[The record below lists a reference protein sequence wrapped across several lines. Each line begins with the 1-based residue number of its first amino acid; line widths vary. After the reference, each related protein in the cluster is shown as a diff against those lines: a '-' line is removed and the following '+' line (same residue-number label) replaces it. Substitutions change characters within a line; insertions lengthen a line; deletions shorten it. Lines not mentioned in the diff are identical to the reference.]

1 MTENDKKK
9 IANSESFINE
19 TFTKLPNFLVNNS
32 EYAGISNDAKIL
44 YLLMRNAFE
53 GSVENGLK
61 DEKGIYFYFTESK
74 MSAQLHKSR
83 YTCREYKKELREAHL
98 IEYDNDDY
106 DPNTGKRLPTKFYM
120 RKIEYSIGDT
130 LSHGKKLT
138 TAKGKNENAE
148 NSDNSVNPKT
158 NENSQAPQAYGD
170 HHGKKIAMDKNEKAN
185 LESLDNTAPLK
196 ENENSQARD
205 AYSDNH
211 GKKLTMV
218 RNEKAITENTDKSA
232 FVKNENFKKVPSSQQ
247 NQPWSKI
254 NHNKDNKRDTIYN
267 SSMLHNNSSYSTPS
281 IVTNKEYKEYSME
294 NTQKNQAPAQR
305 IAHKILSDMT
315 PNQRKS
321 NNLYVDD
328 IYLLANHFKTVD
340 KTRFYVNKVN
350 VAIYEAVNEADEYGK
365 TFFKYYKDRVLSD
378 VSSLLEWDIKTI
390 EHPKKDQ
397 IRDVNDLLF
406 NTVKKKVSKI
416 LKDPNELNK
425 GLKQSRSR
433 NNKRFE
439 KGTDWSKK
447 KAPDYSSYS
456 TEQLKDLFKDLD
468 NK

>member
-1 MTENDKKK
+1 MDENDD
-9 IANSESFINE
+9 
-19 TFTKLPNFLVNNS
+19 V
-32 EYAGISNDAKIL
+32 D
-44 YLLMRNAFE
+44 
-53 GSVENGLK
+53 
-61 DEKGIYFYFTESK
+61 
-74 MSAQLHKSR
+74 
-83 YTCREYKKELREAHL
+83 
-98 IEYDNDDY
+98 
-106 DPNTGKRLPTKFYM
+106 GKT
-120 RKIEYSIGDT
+120 
-130 LSHGKKLT
+130 
-138 TAKGKNENAE
+138 
-148 NSDNSVNPKT
+148 
-158 NENSQAPQAYGD
+158 
-170 HHGKKIAMDKNEKAN
+170 
-185 LESLDNTAPLK
+185 
-196 ENENSQARD
+196 
-205 AYSDNH
+205 
-211 GKKLTMV
+211 
-218 RNEKAITENTDKSA
+218 TDKSTIS
-232 FVKNENFKKVPSSQQ
+232 KNENFNNVPSAQQ

-305 IAHKILSDMT
+305 ITNKILSDMT

-350 VAIYEAVNEADEYGK
+350 VAIYEAVDEADEYGK

-397 IRDVNDLLF
+397 VRDVNDLLF